1 MFKKECRKKY
11 SHKYVL
17 YNVQLPIF
25 RKMSEGQL
33 LKSFLPKKNSIG
45 NKFMDTCITIYVKS
59 HKASHLI

>member
-1 MFKKECRKKY
+1 MFKKERRKKY

-33 LKSFLPKKNSIG
+33 LKRFLPKK
-45 NKFMDTCITIYVKS
+45 TQYVTN
-59 HKASHLI
+59 LWTLV